1 MQTFSPLANPSGLT
15 DTPGFK
21 CSGVHCDVRGKK
33 DGRLDLALI
42 HSDLPCTAAGVFTKN
57 RFFAPPVQYCREVLN
72 GTKPVHGIVAN
83 SGNANAAT
91 GAQGL
96 ADAVKMGDVSTEVT
110 SKNNGAYFVC
120 STGRIGVHLPMASIE
135 KGIRFAAQ
143 FLSDKSEEGLN
154 AAKAI
159 LTSDTREKLAT
170 ARFTVG
176 GKEVTISGIAKGA
189 GMIQPN
195 MATMLAF
202 IATDAVVEK
211 SLLQALLSEAVDSS
225 FNAITVDGDMSTND
239 TVLLLA
245 NGASGVAISEADSA
259 SLNSFKAALQYVCDT
274 LAEKIVGDGEK
285 ISKVVEV
292 IVSGARTRA
301 EAEDVARRI
310 GNSLLVKSS
319 WCGEDPNW
327 GRLID
332 AAGYANATFSQEN
345 VSVWYQPFGNTDTE
359 PKLPAYIKGQ
369 LFHEKKPLWKAL
381 VSQPKFG
388 IHLDLDEGTA
398 SYRLL
403 ATDLTEAYVT
413 FNKSE

>member
-1 MQTFSPLANPSGLT
+1 MPTFSILPTPSGLT
-15 DTPGFK
+15 DAQGFK
-21 CSGVHCDVRGKK
+21 CAGLHCDVRGKK

-57 RFFAPPVQYCREVLN
+57 RFFAPPVQFCKEVLG
-72 GTKPVHGIVAN
+72 GTKPIHGIVAN

-91 GAQGL
+91 GQQGL
-96 ADAVKMGDVSTEVT
+96 ADAVTMGTLAAEITNKAD
-110 SKNNGAYFVC
+110 GAYFVC
-120 STGRIGVHLPMASIE
+120 STGRIGMHLPMPAIE
-135 KGIRFAAQ
+135 KGIRFAGQ
-143 FLSDKSEEGLN
+143 FLSTEKDEGLN
-154 AAKAI
+154 VAKAI
-159 LTSDTREKLAT
+159 LTSDTREKVAT
-170 ARFTVG
+170 AHFQANGKTVT
-176 GKEVTISGIAKGA
+176 VAGIAKGA

-202 IATDAVVEK
+202 ISTDAAIEK
-211 SLLQALLSEAVDSS
+211 SLLQQLLVDAVDSS

-245 NGASGVAISEADSA
+245 NGASGV
-259 SLNSFKAALQYVCDT
+259 SLSTTDTVALQAFRDALQYVCNT

-285 ISKVVEV
+285 ISKVVEI
-292 IVSGARTRA
+292 IVSGALSRE

-332 AAGYANATFSQEN
+332 AAGYAKATFAQEK

-359 PKLPAYIKGQ
+359 KKLPAYVQGQ
-369 LFHEKKPLWKAL
+369 LFHSLKPEWKAI
-381 VSQPKFG
+381 VTQPKFG
-388 IHLDLDEGTA
+388 IHIDLGEGSAT
-398 SYRLL
+398 YRLL

>member
-1 MQTFSPLANPSGLT
+1 MQTFSPLAKPAGLT

-21 CSGVHCDVRGKK
+21 CAGVHCDVRGKK

-42 HSDLPCTAAGVFTKN
+42 HSDLPCAAAGVFTKN
-57 RFFAPPVQYCREVLN
+57 RFFAPPVQYCRDVLN
-72 GTKPVHGIVAN
+72 GTKPIHGIVAN

-96 ADAVKMGDVSTEVT
+96 ADAVKMGSVSAESTAIG
-110 SKNNGAYFVC
+110 NGSYFVC
-120 STGRIGVHLPMASIE
+120 STGRIGVHLPMTSIE
-135 KGIRFAAQ
+135 KGIKFAAQ
-143 FLSDKSEEGLN
+143 FLSNKSDEGLN
-154 AAKAI
+154 AARAI

-170 ARFTVG
+170 ARFSIA
-176 GKEVTISGIAKGA
+176 GKEITISGIAKGA

-202 IATDAVVEK
+202 IATDAAIEQ
-211 SLLQALLSEAVDSS
+211 SLLQTLLSEAVDSS

-245 NGASGVAISEADSA
+245 NGASGIPISNADNA
-259 SLNSFKAALQYVCDT
+259 SLNTFKAALQYVCNT

-292 IVSGARTRA
+292 IITGAQTRA
-301 EAEDVARRI
+301 EAEDVSRRI

-332 AAGYANATFSQEN
+332 AAGYANATFAQEN
-345 VSVWYQPFGNTDTE
+345 VSVWYQSFGNTD
-359 PKLPAYIKGQ
+359 PAQKLPAYIKGQ
-369 LFHEKKPLWKAL
+369 LFHEKKPLWKAI
-381 VSQPKFG
+381 VTQPKFG
-388 IHLDLDEGTA
+388 VHLDLGAGSA